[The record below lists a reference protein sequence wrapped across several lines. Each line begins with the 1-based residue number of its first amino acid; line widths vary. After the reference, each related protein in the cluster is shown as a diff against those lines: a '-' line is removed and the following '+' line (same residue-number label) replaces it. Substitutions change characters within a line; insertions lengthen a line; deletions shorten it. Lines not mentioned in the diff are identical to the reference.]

1 MWASFP
7 SPFLYITQLP
17 GKYQE
22 PSGKSGYVILVTG
35 KPNQQE
41 VMDLPKGN
49 PNPKQTQEFL
59 NKQFK
64 PVSQLPDEPL
74 AKKPLAVKVGQS
86 VYDLVMSMPQKERI
100 EFLRAAIAEKI
111 ERDPQLKKTERV
123 RTNT

>member
-1 MWASFP
+1 
-7 SPFLYITQLP
+7 
-17 GKYQE
+17 
-22 PSGKSGYVILVTG
+22 
-35 KPNQQE
+35 
-41 VMDLPKGN
+41 MDLPKGN